1 MGVEHINNRESG
13 LSVRNK
19 LNALIDSDKGKQ
31 DKETGKGLSTN
42 DYTTA
47 EKDKLAALSTQ
58 EQINSALANKQDKL
72 TAGNNINIID
82 GVISATSTIETS
94 EKITSY
100 RKENVNGKIEYV
112 SKAGI
117 ILQEIYTRLIQ
128 INSLP
133 IVTTSG
139 SNSVT
144 SLISEENL
152 GNNVYLIIDSINIA
166 PSQSRYITTNYADN
180 YKVEIINGADNLQYL
195 KITCLTVPDAMSIN
209 AYVKVSYVKYFGKKA
224 TVEIDCTTEAS
235 AEALALSIPTLKF
248 NKDILFSV
256 TLDDSNTSAYC
267 VAHQAIN
274 NKEISAGEQG
284 FMHANQ
290 YLAGDLPNTHSSN
303 IGYPLTFTDGCGKD
317 RRFAIDCAVWPN
329 CKNTN
334 GVNMMDTSN
343 PVDKTANNQYRFM
356 SPYLQWVDIKEMI
369 KFGSSFSQHNVNEN
383 VWDKNVA
390 TSVLQGFAE
399 DNVIAVARTGRG
411 MKICTQPDGNDTY
424 TDAFMLDDSKML
436 DFSAKYSTY
445 IAKSNSELYK
455 LKVYRAFPDP
465 VTDYETTMQT
475 EIAKAEETRIWLHIG
490 QHRVTS
496 VFVDFIE
503 WVYEKYGKKGADNI
517 WFATPDEIYEY
528 FYMRNNTQIVKTING
543 TKATFTLYIPSGQY
557 FYYPELSLC
566 TNNTNISTVTVSDN
580 IIGLSVNT
588 AKSMININLNEALSS
603 LAEEMTTRYETS
615 TAKTDKEDADY
626 FVEQLKDGTIKS
638 ALQARI
644 AAVVQPIA
652 VTGIAI
658 TNKPIN
664 ITDSVQLGITYT
676 PTNTAQQS
684 VAWASSNE
692 AVATVS
698 STGLVTVIANG
709 NVTITATSTTNSALT
724 DSFTATC
731 EKTATGI
738 TISGIAIT
746 SKPSTIK
753 DSVKLDITYT
763 PTNTT
768 QQGVT
773 WSSSD
778 ETIATIDSSGSV
790 TVLKAGSVTITA
802 TSTTNSAL
810 TDSFTA
816 TCEKT
821 ATGITISGIAIT
833 GNSLVNT
840 GGTVQLSVTYTPSNT
855 TQTGINWTSSNES
868 IATVN
873 STGLVTAI
881 AVGNV
886 VITATSTDNNS
897 ITATKSIEITAVAS
911 NVVVKFGKFVA
922 NTQSILYNNE
932 YYNTPNYNQEI
943 GASGYITTI
952 VNSATNAIISDWN
965 KMGKTALMEKAGIS
979 TWVNITGSD
988 ANNPTV
994 FADTPFSTY
1003 SYLYQYNQAL
1013 TSYWGIYVPNGTYKI
1028 SFLISSS
1035 RTDADISALGSITVN
1050 GSLVTLPAI
1059 AITNNTQWTT
1069 ELQFSVTDGCIFI
1082 MLHTNTN
1089 KTLGWNSIRIE
1100 KLA

>member
-746 SKPSTIK
+746 
-753 DSVKLDITYT
+753 
-763 PTNTT
+763 
-768 QQGVT
+768 
-773 WSSSD
+773 
-778 ETIATIDSSGSV
+778 
-790 TVLKAGSVTITA
+790 
-802 TSTTNSAL
+802 
-810 TDSFTA
+810 
-816 TCEKT
+816 
-821 ATGITISGIAIT
+821 